1 MLRFCVLLIAGQHLR
16 KQLLQPGGSVDPL
29 ELLTAALGGAGV
41 RDAVLVQQASGW
53 SPNPA
58 SLLHSVATSNAQAQ
72 VAAVA

>member
-1 MLRFCVLLIAGQHLR
+1 MLTAGQHLR

-29 ELLTAALGGAGV
+29 KLLTAALGGAGV
-41 RDAVLVQQASGW
+41 RDAVLVQQVSGW

-58 SLLHSVATSNAQAQ
+58 SLLHSVATCNAQAH